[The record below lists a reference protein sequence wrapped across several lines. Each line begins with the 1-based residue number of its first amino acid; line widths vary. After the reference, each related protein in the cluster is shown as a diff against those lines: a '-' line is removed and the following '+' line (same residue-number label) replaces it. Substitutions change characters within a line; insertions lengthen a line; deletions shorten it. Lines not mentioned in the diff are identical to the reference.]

1 MPKPK
6 RREWSSG
13 RTVAQIGNKTVRIA
27 AQIARIG
34 ATVASQ
40 VTLPGASQVTK
51 MIRSVASEAG

>member
-6 RREWSSG
+6 RREWSGG

-40 VTLPGASQVTK
+40 GTLPVASLVTK
-51 MIRSVASEAG
+51 MTRSVATEAG

>member
-6 RREWSSG
+6 RREWSGG
-13 RTVAQIGNKTVRIA
+13 RTVEQIGNKTV
-27 AQIARIG
+27 RIG